1 MASKTISSLVVTLG
15 ANSAQLFTELNKS
28 KKGVKKW
35 ATDIRA
41 KSNAVATALVGTAT
55 AAGATIVAIVN
66 GQAAEIDRLAKKA
79 SALDIDTSGLQK
91 LRYQADL
98 SGVSND
104 QLDKS
109 LTRMLKTVSDGKA
122 GLSTATRAFDE
133 LGISVDSLE
142 KMSTEQ
148 QFYAIAE
155 AIKGV
160 ENQTDKTRIAMDV
173 FGKTGA
179 DLINTFN
186 SDLSASAAE
195 FDSLGIAI
203 TSKQAAMVE
212 AFNDSKTKLNSIWD
226 GFKNQ
231 MTIQLAPAF
240 QILIDYVS
248 ESVVEFGGLGN
259 VATSVVNGIATGAGF
274 VADVFYG
281 WQLVIKNVQILFGK
295 LASSAL
301 SALGAVY
308 DKYASLRELMD
319 DDFKRSNFFDG
330 MADAFEFQTN
340 KIDTELDALLKKGRP
355 SLEIDARIKSIQD
368 KVNAAGQGAGTGP
381 AALTNKN
388 TDSTDANTAA
398 TKNLTEQIKKSPLG
412 NSNSSIWTDIFGSGK
427 ADDKKNLL
435 VSDTFK
441 SNAKSLNAAINRRD
455 ANDIQYWVER
465 TQKTVDAL
473 AGRGENGI
481 SFGSERTHDIDGMQ
495 AVLDRLVEKASA
507 EPETI
512 GSIDLN
518 VSADGKNL
526 TGKLMGDPDFLK
538 QIKQLVDNTT
548 KETARAVAR

>member
-1 MASKTISSLVVTLG
+1 MASISSLVVTLS
-15 ANSAQLFTELNKS
+15 ANSAKLVSELGKS
-28 KKGVKKW
+28 KKNIAVW
-35 ATDIRA
+35 ARNVRKQA
-41 KSNAVATALVGTAT
+41 NVAATALVGTA
-55 AAGATIVAIVN
+55 AATGASIVSIVN
-66 GQAAEIDRLAKKA
+66 GHAAEIDRLAKTAAKFGM
-79 SALDIDTSGLQK
+79 DTEALQK
-91 LRYQADL
+91 IRYQGEL
-98 SGVSND
+98 TGVSINTVD
-104 QLDKS
+104 MALQRM
-109 LTRMLKTVSDGKA
+109 TRRVAEAANGTGEAKDALKELKLEAVA
-122 GLSTATRAFDE
+122 LSR
-133 LGISVDSLE
+133 
-142 KMSTEQ
+142 MSPDQ

-155 AIKGV
+155 AMKSV
-160 ENQTDKTRIAMDV
+160 ENQGDKVRLAMKLFDSEGV
-173 FGKTGA
+173 S
-179 DLINTFN
+179 LVNTMA
-186 SDLSASAAE
+186 SDLNATAAE

-203 TSKQAAMVE
+203 TSQQAAMVE
-212 AFNDSKTKLNSIWD
+212 AFNDSKIKLGSIWD

-231 MTIQLAPAF
+231 ITVQLSPAF
-240 QILIDYVS
+240 QLLTDYISQAVID
-248 ESVVEFGGLGN
+248 FGGMGN
-259 VATSVVNGIATGAGF
+259 VATSVVNGIATAAGF

-308 DKYASLRELMD
+308 DKYASLREFMD
-319 DDFKRSNFFDG
+319 EDFKRSNFFDG

-368 KVNAAGQGAGTGP
+368 KVNAAGQ
-381 AALTNKN
+381 AASTTVTDKN
-388 TDSTDANTAA
+388 TDTTAANTAA

-412 NSNSSIWTDIFGSGK
+412 NSNSSVWTDIFGSGK
-427 ADDKKNLL
+427 ADDKKNLI

-441 SNAKSLNAAINRRD
+441 SNARSLNAAINRRD

-473 AGRGENGI
+473 AGRGQNGI

-495 AVLDRLVEKASA
+495 SVLDRLVDKAQ
-507 EPETI
+507 EQPETI

-518 VSADGKNL
+518 VSADGKTL
-526 TGKLMGDPDFLK
+526 SGKLMGDPDFLK

>member
-1 MASKTISSLVVTLG
+1 MSSISSLVVTLS
-15 ANSAQLFTELNKS
+15 ANSAQLITELNKS
-28 KKGVKKW
+28 KSSVAAWVRDVRKKTNTAVKALA
-35 ATDIRA
+35 ATT
-41 KSNAVATALVGTAT
+41 VAT
-55 AAGATIVAIVN
+55 GAAIVSIVS
-66 GQAAEIDRLAKKA
+66 GQAAEIDRLAK
-79 SALDIDTSGLQK
+79 SAAKFGMDTEALQK
-91 LRYQADL
+91 IRYQGEL
-98 SGVSND
+98 TGVAVNTVD
-104 QLDKS
+104 MALQRM
-109 LTRMLKTVSDGKA
+109 TRRIAEAAQGTGEAKGALQELNLEASVLA
-122 GLSTATRAFDE
+122 G
-133 LGISVDSLE
+133 
-142 KMSTEQ
+142 MSPDR
-148 QFYAIAE
+148 QFYAISE
-155 AIKGV
+155 AMKDVSAQGDKVRLSMKLFDSEGV
-160 ENQTDKTRIAMDV
+160 ALV
-173 FGKTGA
+173 
-179 DLINTFN
+179 NTLA
-186 SDLSASAAE
+186 SDLAASASE
-195 FDSLGIAI
+195 FDSLGISI
-203 TSKQAAMVE
+203 TRQQAAMVE
-212 AFNDSKTKLNSIWD
+212 AFNDSKIKLNSIWD

-231 MTIQLAPAF
+231 MTVQLAPAF
-240 QILIDYVS
+240 KILIDYVS

-301 SALGAVY
+301 NALGAVY
-308 DKYASLRELMD
+308 DKYASLREFMD
-319 DDFKRSNFFDG
+319 DDFKRTNFFDG

-368 KVNAAGQGAGTGP
+368 KVNAAGQGAGAGP

-398 TKNLTEQIKKSPLG
+398 TKTLTEQIKKSPLG